1 MISVDASFK
10 WNDKTKRLLEQASE
24 KILKQI
30 ARQTLDYTGSS
41 KVVAN
46 STGASYTLPAGHSSG
61 KTEQSMYSHGVE
73 GDFKKG
79 FYIGNFTDY
88 AAYVYPKKGVNWS
101 NPNTKTKWFEYIW
114 ERQGKGIIENAIRS
128 NKL

>member
-10 WNDKTKRLLEQASE
+10 WNDKTKRLLEQAPE

-41 KVVAN
+41 KVTAYN
-46 STGASYTLPAGHSSG
+46 TG

-114 ERQGKGIIENAIRS
+114 ERQGKGITENAIRT